1 MYMNPIYEKIHL
13 CKKRKMAPQI
23 SVVAQLVSM
32 AAVTKY
38 CKHIPLFYSSRGQK
52 PNICLTGL
60 KSRCWQG

>member
-1 MYMNPIYEKIHL
+1 M
-13 CKKRKMAPQI
+13 KKFIFVKKENGPPK
-23 SVVAQLVSM
+23 SVVAQLVSR